1 MCRNKSEGCIFTG
14 AVRFGGRHFFILK
27 ILNLYKEYYIVKKIY
42 NSPKINIRVYFRND
56 VLLLSRD
63 FNIGE
68 WDEQD
73 DLRKKLDIRW

>member
-1 MCRNKSEGCIFTG
+1 M
-14 AVRFGGRHFFILK
+14 
-27 ILNLYKEYYIVKKIY
+27 KKIY